1 MNKGKIVQII
11 GPVVDVEFSGQLPAI
26 YNALIV
32 NFTVQGQ
39 AVKLTLEVQQHL
51 GDNWGRAVAMSTTEG
66 LKRGYDAFD
75 TGGPISMPVGEA
87 VMGRVF
93 NVSGEAVDEQ
103 GPVKADKY
111 LPIHRA
117 APPLVDQS
125 TSPQILATGI
135 KVIDLIC
142 PFLKGGKVGAFG
154 GAGVGK
160 TVVIMEL
167 INNIAKLHGGISMF
181 AGVGE
186 RTREGND
193 LYYEMAEADVIKCE
207 KDEKGHPVKG
217 ENGLPIIVE
226 GSKIGLV
233 YGQMNEPPG
242 ARLRVAL
249 SALAVTE
256 YFRDEKNQDVLL
268 FIDNIFR
275 FSQAGS
281 EVSALLGRTPSAVG
295 YQPTL
300 AAEMGDLQERITSTK
315 KGSITSF
322 QAVYVPADDL
332 TDPAPATTF
341 AHLDATIVLERSIAE
356 LGIFPAVDPLAS
368 TSKSLAPDVVGEEH
382 YGVARGV
389 QKVLQRYRDLQDIIA
404 ILGMDELSP
413 EDKLT
418 VFRARKIQRFLSQ
431 PFSVAEV
438 FTGRKGKQVPV
449 AETVRAFKE
458 ILEGKHDEV
467 PEGNFYMKGGIDEIK
482 EAS

>member
-1 MNKGKIVQII
+1 MNTGKIVQII
-11 GPVVDVEFSGQLPAI
+11 GPVVDVEFSGTLPAI
-26 YNALIV
+26 YNALTV
-32 NFTVQGQ
+32 DFTPPGGS
-39 AVKLTLEVQQHL
+39 ATRLTLEVQQHL
-51 GDNWGRAVAMSTTEG
+51 GGNWVRAVAMSTTEG
-66 LKRGYDAFD
+66 LKRGQAVVDQ
-75 TGGPISMPVGEA
+75 GNPISMPVGEG

-93 NVSGEAVDEQ
+93 NVTGEAVDEQ
-103 GPVKADKY
+103 GPVKADKFY
-111 LPIHRA
+111 PIHRN

-125 TSPQILATGI
+125 TSPQILTTGI

-193 LYYEMAEADVIKCE
+193 LYNEMIEANVIKTK
-207 KDEKGHPVKG
+207 KDAKGHPEIG
-217 ENGLPIIVE
+217 ENGMPVLEP
-226 GSKIGLV
+226 GSRIGLV

-268 FIDNIFR
+268 FVDNVFR

-300 AAEMGDLQERITSTK
+300 AAEMGNLQERITSTK

-368 TSKSLAPDVVGEEH
+368 SSRALAPEFVGEEH
-382 YGVARGV
+382 YNVARGV
-389 QKVLQRYRDLQDIIA
+389 QKVLQRYKDLQDIIA
-404 ILGMDELSP
+404 ILGMDELSAD
-413 EDKLT
+413 DKLT
-418 VFRARKIQRFLSQ
+418 VFRARKIQKFLSQ
-431 PFSVAEV
+431 PFTVAEQ
-438 FTGRKGKQVPV
+438 FTGRPGKQVPV
-449 AETVRAFKE
+449 AETVRSFKE
-458 ILEGKHDEV
+458 ILEGKYDDVAEA
-467 PEGNFYMKGGIDEIK
+467 NFYMKGGIDEIK
-482 EAS
+482 D

>member
-1 MNKGKIVQII
+1 MNKGKIVQVI
-11 GPVVDVEFSGQLPAI
+11 GPVVDIEFPGQPPAI
-26 YNALIV
+26 YNAL
-32 NFTVQGQ
+32 TVTFPLEGRTTT
-39 AVKLTLEVQQHL
+39 LTLEVQQHL
-51 GDNWGRAVAMSTTEG
+51 GDKWVRAVAMSTTEG
-66 LKRGYDAFD
+66 LKRGYEVED
-75 TGGPISMPVGEA
+75 TGAPISMPVGEC
-87 VMGRVF
+87 VMGRVLD
-93 NVSGEAVDEQ
+93 VTGKPVDER
-103 GPVKADKY
+103 GPVLAEKY
-111 LPIHRA
+111 NPIHRP
-117 APPLVDQS
+117 APTLIEQS
-125 TSPQILATGI
+125 TSPQVLTTGI

-167 INNIAKLHGGISMF
+167 INNIAKLHGGVSVF

-193 LYYEMAEADVIKCE
+193 LYCEMSEAGVINQ
-207 KDEKGHPVKG
+207 KDLSK
-217 ENGLPIIVE
+217 
-226 GSKIGLV
+226 SKIALV

-242 ARLRVAL
+242 ARLRVGL
-249 SALAVTE
+249 SGLAITE
-256 YFRDEKNQDVLL
+256 YFRDDKNQDVLL

-356 LGIFPAVDPLAS
+356 LGIYPAVDPLAS
-368 TSKSLAPDVVGEEH
+368 TSRALTPEIVGQEH
-382 YGVARGV
+382 YDVARGV
-389 QKVLQRYRDLQDIIA
+389 QKVLQRYKDLQDIIA

-413 EDKLT
+413 DDKLT

-438 FTGRKGKQVPV
+438 FTGRAGKQV
-449 AETVRAFKE
+449 AIADTVKGFKE
-458 ILEGKHDEV
+458 ILDGKHDDV
-467 PEGNFYMKGGIDEIK
+467 SEGNFYMKGGIGEIH
-482 EAS
+482 EQS